1 MKAKGLIFAQTLL
14 AAALLHA
21 TAEGQSRRLVFN
33 LTDPSEAERWTT
45 EAHDP
50 SQGPVGFHQ
59 GLYRLASGPD
69 APAFMEREVDFHSS
83 EFNRMTVDMRVV
95 DPGNAAGGLVGSAVF
110 LFDEDGMV
118 IPESRILT
126 NTPVGVR
133 TSVVIR
139 LDQSVFW
146 TGHVNRIRFDPVWG
160 VGRADIASI
169 TLDLEPPPEPAPR
182 YYFTNRETTAG
193 WMIGEFDEQS
203 SLFVARPTNIDG
215 NGMAF
220 SNTGPAPVLQNLQ
233 TNLNADLITSAEMVL
248 RTAQPV
254 STQARFFWGTAD
266 NPDVSNERAIVRP
279 VQASTGWQ
287 TLNFDLASHPGWT
300 GQVTTLII
308 NPTLVPGSTQIRSL
322 RFEGIEGLGERGEED
337 ALVTWRTHSEVGREL
352 TSGNYKPLLVL
363 VTMDGNPFSTSIE
376 LDLAGNQRFLEK
388 ARDFHAVRMQYDDPA
403 TTRVFSDIYR
413 IPVLATMTWDF
424 DQRQWEIRERL
435 IGPDVATDSIA
446 IMERTLAR

>member
-1 MKAKGLIFAQTLL
+1 MKSKGFILVQTLL
-14 AAALLHA
+14 ATALLHTPLHA
-21 TAEGQSRRLVFN
+21 QSKRLVFN
-33 LTDPSEAERWTT
+33 LTDPNEAARWTT
-45 EAHDP
+45 EFHDS
-50 SQGPVGFHQ
+50 SQGAAGFQ
-59 GLYRLASGPD
+59 EGLFRLASGPD
-69 APAFMEREVDFHSS
+69 APAFMERQVDFDSG
-83 EFNRMTVDMRVV
+83 EYNRMTVDMRVV
-95 DPGNAAGGLVGSAVF
+95 NPDNPGGLVGSAAF
-110 LFDEDGMV
+110 LFDDNGMV

-160 VGRADIASI
+160 VGRAYIASI
-169 TLDLEPPPEPAPR
+169 TLYLEPPPAPAPQ

-203 SLFVARPTNIDG
+203 SLFVARPTNIDS

-220 SNTGPAPVLQNLQ
+220 TNTGPSPVLQNLQ
-233 TNLNADLITSAEMVL
+233 TNLNADLITSAELVL
-248 RTAQPV
+248 RNAQPI
-254 STQARFFWGTAD
+254 STTARFFWSTAED
-266 NPDVSNERAIVRP
+266 PDVSNERSITLP
-279 VQASTGWQ
+279 VAPSMAWQ
-287 TLNFDLASHPGWT
+287 TLRFDLGSHPGWA
-300 GQVTTLII
+300 GQIGTIII
-308 NPTLVPGSTQIRSL
+308 NPTLAAGSTQVRSL

-363 VTMDGNPFSTSIE
+363 ITMDGNPFSTEIE
-376 LDLAGNQRFLEK
+376 LDLAGNQRFLQN
-388 ARDFHAVRMQYDDPA
+388 AREFHAVRMQYDDPA
-403 TTRVFSDIYR
+403 TARVFTDIYR

-424 DQRQWEIRERL
+424 DRREWEVRERL
-435 IGPDVATDSIA
+435 IGPEVASDSVS